1 MSSFVWVIHHRHC
14 RTVTEI
20 NQAILEKDDSWP
32 GLLGSDQLI
41 SITWDASCGMYLVC
55 WRVRRWQEDGI
66 WEEE

>member
-41 SITWDASCGMYLVC
+41 SITWDASCGMYLV
-55 WRVRRWQEDGI
+55 
-66 WEEE
+66 